1 MQISSTHTC
10 GAIAT
15 TAFTLCPAP
24 AWIREME
31 APSEW
36 PTRTGFS
43 TFRRERTSGRES
55 RASSC
60 MKFFPARSEEHTSDL
75 QSPMYLVCRLLLE
88 KKKEQRIKKLT
99 TNKQAN

>member
-1 MQISSTHTC
+1 MQISSTNTC

-15 TAFTLCPAP
+15 TAFALCPAP

-60 MKFFPARSEEHTSDL
+60 IRSEEHTSEL
-75 QSPMYLVCRLLLE
+75 QSRPHLVCRLLL
-88 KKKEQRIKKLT
+88 KKKKHLLTILNTKL
-99 TNKQAN
+99 NLLNNI